1 MIRRPPRSTLFPY
14 TTLFRSPL
22 SALVTVEGR
31 DVAALVALGAGAGTS
46 VSGAVSAT
54 LTVGG
59 TLGAPTAAGTLELA
73 SPRITETVRACP
85 EPKGRTLALGTL
97 RLADASLQDRRLRS
111 RALTTSVGTG
121 TISTGLTVTLDHG
134 ARVALDDLALT

>member
-73 SPRITETVRACP
+73 SPRITQTGRTCP
-85 EPKGRTLALGTL
+85 EPKSRTHFHATL
-97 RLADASLQDRRLRS
+97 QLVDVGSHVARL
-111 RALTTSVGTG
+111 
-121 TISTGLTVTLDHG
+121 
-134 ARVALDDLALT
+134 